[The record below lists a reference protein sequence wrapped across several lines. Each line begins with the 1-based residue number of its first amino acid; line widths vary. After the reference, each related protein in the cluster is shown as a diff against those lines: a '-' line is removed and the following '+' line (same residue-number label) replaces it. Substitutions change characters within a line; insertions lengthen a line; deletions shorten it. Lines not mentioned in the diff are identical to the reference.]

1 MKRIILGILLIIWA
15 STIFMFSHQGGEQ
28 SSSTSQG
35 TVRIVLENIIPKY
48 LTENEKEE
56 IIQKIEPFIRKLA
69 HYAVYII
76 GGILIYSFMNTFSM
90 KRSFLF
96 SQIIGTGYA
105 ITDEWHQYFIPG
117 RSAQVSDI
125 LLDAVGVLTG
135 IILVI
140 LLQKLSSKI
149 NDRKRGKKLE
159 ENQGNS

>member
-35 TVRIVLENIIPKY
+35 TVRIVLENIIPNH

-56 IIQKIEPFIRKLA
+56 IIQKIEPFVRKLA

-90 KRSFLF
+90 TMKRSFLF

-105 ITDEWHQYFIPG
+105 ITDELHQYFIPG
-117 RSAQVSDI
+117 RSAQISDI
-125 LLDAVGVLTG
+125 LLDAFGVLTG
-135 IILVI
+135 IIMMI
-140 LLQKLSSKI
+140 LLQALYNKI
-149 NDRKRGKKLE
+149 KNKKNRKKLQQ
-159 ENQGNS
+159 NQ

>member
-35 TVRIVLENIIPKY
+35 TVRIVLENIIPNH

-90 KRSFLF
+90 TMKRSFLF

-105 ITDEWHQYFIPG
+105 ITDELHQYFIPG
-117 RSAQVSDI
+117 RSAQISDI
-125 LLDAVGVLTG
+125 LLDAFGVLTG
-135 IILVI
+135 IIMMI
-140 LLQKLSSKI
+140 LLQALYNKI
-149 NDRKRGKKLE
+149 KNKKSRKKLQQ
-159 ENQGNS
+159 NQ

>member
-35 TVRIVLENIIPKY
+35 TVRIVLENIIPNH

-69 HYAVYII
+69 HYAIYII
-76 GGILIYSFMNTFSM
+76 GGILIYSFMNTFSMTM

-117 RSAQVSDI
+117 RSAQISDI
-125 LLDAVGVLTG
+125 LLDAFGVLTG
-135 IILVI
+135 IIMMI
-140 LLQKLSSKI
+140 LLQALYNKI
-149 NDRKRGKKLE
+149 KNKKSRKKLQQ
-159 ENQGNS
+159 NQ